1 MKTKTILII
10 ILIASAL
17 PLTSQARW
25 GRKKTTKQQEP
36 QNAYSI
42 LLDSKQQRKTVTL
55 QPAVTPA
62 AEKQTSAQQFTTAH
76 TLLTNAD
83 KAKASEQ
90 FGTAVQLYDKA
101 IKTYIALQVDY
112 PDWQPKVT
120 KFHLNHCIYHLNS
133 LIKQAEAGKIQL
145 VAERTPLKAKPSRQ
159 KSSSSL
165 KQAQALLLQNR
176 TKDAR
181 NVLIDALMADP
192 DNKQTRLLIG
202 IVQCKLQQYND
213 ATYLLETLIKEYPGD
228 ADAHVILSVAYFG
241 LNRDK
246 DTIAQLQQALTIDAF
261 HKEANFNMARTLLKA
276 APHKT
281 DDIKK
286 YYIKAVE
293 LGAPRVAEL
302 DAALLKR

>member
-1 MKTKTILII
+1 M
-10 ILIASAL
+10 IASAL
-17 PLTSQARW
+17 PLTVEARW
-25 GRKKTTKQQEP
+25 GKKTNTKQQEP

-42 LLDSKQQRKTVTL
+42 LLDSKEQRETVTL
-55 QPAVTPA
+55 QPVETEP
-62 AEKQTSAQQFTTAH
+62 AEKKTSAQQFTAAH

-83 KAKASEQ
+83 KARASEQ

-101 IKTYIALQVDY
+101 IKSYIKLQASY

-120 KFHLNHCIYHLNS
+120 KFHINHCTYHLKS
-133 LIKQAEAGKIQL
+133 LLKQADEGKIQL
-145 VAERTPLKAKPSRQ
+145 VAERTPLKAKPPRQ
-159 KSSSSL
+159 KSASAL
-165 KQAQALLLQNR
+165 KQAQVLLQQNR
-176 TKDAR
+176 TKEAR
-181 NVLIDALMADP
+181 SVLIDALMADP
-192 DNKQTRLLIG
+192 DSKQTRLLIG

-246 DTIAQLQQALTIDAF
+246 DTIAQLKKALTIDAF

-276 APHKT
+276 TPHKT

-302 DAALLKR
+302 DATLRR